1 MKQWLIG
8 LLVLVIA
15 VVAALTWHQLVPAEQ
30 QQGRQKQPQAV
41 HVIQPRV
48 ETVRDRIEATGTL
61 RSRKEVVI
69 TSEVSGRIVAL
80 DFNTGQRVEQGQ
92 RLVQLD
98 DRQAR
103 ADLAVAAARLEDARR
118 QLNRARQLRRSN
130 SISQSQVDEL
140 LTAVDVAQAEYE
152 AAKVRAENHRINAPF
167 TGVVGLREFSPGAY
181 IESGDPLTTLDADGE
196 MELTFAVPERFIG
209 QLKPGLPVSGITSSW
224 PDEVFRGELAELDT
238 RVDPLS
244 RTLKVRALIDNR
256 DGRLRPGQFMSVR
269 LTLRQRQ
276 ALVVPEQAVL
286 LQGNERYLFV
296 VTDAKT
302 AERRSVRLGSRE
314 PGLVEILSGIDA
326 QDRVV
331 ITAQDRLSSGDEVQ
345 TLEGTEN
352 AIPASDL
359 AGQEF

>member
-8 LLVLVIA
+8 LLVVTIA
-15 VVAALTWHQLVPAEQ
+15 VAAALTWHQLVPAEQ
-30 QQGRQKQPQAV
+30 QQGRQKPPQAV
-41 HVIQPRV
+41 HVIQPRI

-69 TSEVSGRIVAL
+69 TSEVSGRIIAL

-92 RLVQLD
+92 RLIQLD

-118 QLNRARQLRRSN
+118 QLDRARQLRRSN

-140 LTAVDVAQAEYE
+140 LTAVDVARAEYE
-152 AAKVRAENHRINAPF
+152 AAKVRAENHRIDAPF
-167 TGVVGLREFSPGAY
+167 SGVVGLREFSPGAY

-224 PDEVFRGELAELDT
+224 PNEVFRGELAELDT

-244 RTLKVRALIDNR
+244 RTLKVRALIDNS

-276 ALVVPEQAVL
+276 ALVVPEQAIL
-286 LQGNERYLFV
+286 LQGSERYLFV
-296 VTDAKT
+296 VTEDGT
-302 AERRSVRLGSRE
+302 AERRPVSLGSRE

-326 QDRVV
+326 SDRVV
-331 ITAQDRLSSGDEVQ
+331 ITAQDRLSSGDAVRI
-345 TLEGTEN
+345 LEGTAD
-352 AIPASDL
+352 AIPSSTL
-359 AGQEF
+359 GGQEF

>member
-1 MKQWLIG
+1 VKQWLIG

-30 QQGRQKQPQAV
+30 QQGRQKRPQAV

-80 DFNTGQRVEQGQ
+80 DFNTGQRVKQGQ

-167 TGVVGLREFSPGAY
+167 SGVVGLREFSPGAY

-276 ALVVPEQAVL
+276 AMVVPEQAVL

-296 VTDAKT
+296 VTEAGT

-314 PGLVEILSGIDA
+314 PGVVEVLSGIDA
-326 QDRVV
+326 RDRVV

-345 TLEGTEN
+345 ILEGTEN
-352 AIPASDL
+352 AIPGSDL
-359 AGQEF
+359 AGREF

>member
-8 LLVLVIA
+8 LLVVTIA
-15 VVAALTWHQLVPAEQ
+15 VAAALTWHQLVPAEQ
-30 QQGRQKQPQAV
+30 QQGRQKPPQAV
-41 HVIQPRV
+41 HVIQPRI

-69 TSEVSGRIVAL
+69 TSEVSGRIIAL

-92 RLVQLD
+92 RLIQLD

-118 QLNRARQLRRSN
+118 QLDRARQLRRSN

-152 AAKVRAENHRINAPF
+152 AAKVRAENHRIDAPF
-167 TGVVGLREFSPGAY
+167 SGVVGLREFSPGAY

-224 PDEVFRGELAELDT
+224 PNEVFRGELAELDT

-244 RTLKVRALIDNR
+244 RTLKVRALIDNS

-276 ALVVPEQAVL
+276 ALVVPEQAIL
-286 LQGNERYLFV
+286 LQGSERYLFV
-296 VTDAKT
+296 VTEDGT
-302 AERRSVRLGSRE
+302 AERRPVSLGSRE

-326 QDRVV
+326 SDRVV
-331 ITAQDRLSSGDEVQ
+331 ITAQDRLSSGDAVRI
-345 TLEGTEN
+345 LEGTAD
-352 AIPASDL
+352 AIPSSTL
-359 AGQEF
+359 GGQEF

>member
-1 MKQWLIG
+1 VKQWLIG

>member
-1 MKQWLIG
+1 MKQWLTG
-8 LLVLVIA
+8 FLVLAIA
-15 VVAALTWHQLVPAEQ
+15 VVAAVTWHQLVPAEQ

-41 HVIQPRV
+41 HVVQPRI

-61 RSRKEVVI
+61 RSREEVVI

-80 DFNTGQRVEQGQ
+80 NFHTGQHVEKGQ
-92 RLVQLD
+92 LLVQLD
-98 DRQAR
+98 DRQAQ

-118 QLNRARQLRRSN
+118 QLRRARQLRSSN

-140 LTAVDVAQAEYE
+140 ITAVDVAEAEYQ
-152 AAKVRAENHRINAPF
+152 AARVRAENHRIEAPF
-167 TGVVGLREFSPGAY
+167 AGVVGLREFSPGAY

-196 MELTFAVPERFIG
+196 MELTFSVPERFIS

-224 PDEVFRGELAELDT
+224 PDEIFQGELAELDT
-238 RVDPLS
+238 RVDSLS
-244 RTLKVRALIDNR
+244 RTLKARALIDNS

-296 VTDAKT
+296 VTDENT
-302 AERRSVRLGSRE
+302 AERRSVALGSRE
-314 PGLVEILSGIDA
+314 PGVVEILSGVTA
-326 QDRVV
+326 RDRVV
-331 ITAQDRLSSGDEVQ
+331 ITAQDRLSSGDAVQ
-345 TLEGTEN
+345 ILEGSED
-352 AIPASDL
+352 AIPGLESVAEG
-359 AGQEF
+359 A

>member
-1 MKQWLIG
+1 MKQWLTGFLI
-8 LLVLVIA
+8 LALAVL
-15 VVAALTWHQLVPAEQ
+15 AAATWNQLVPAEQ

-41 HVIQPRV
+41 HVVQPRI

-61 RSRKEVVI
+61 RSRDEVVI

-80 DFNTGQRVEQGQ
+80 NFHTGQRVEQGQ
-92 RLVQLD
+92 LLVQLD
-98 DRQAR
+98 DRQAQ

-118 QLNRARQLRRSN
+118 QLRRARQLRSSN

-140 LTAVDVAQAEYE
+140 ITAVDVAEAEYQ
-152 AAKVRAENHRINAPF
+152 AARVRAENHRIEAPF
-167 TGVVGLREFSPGAY
+167 AGVVGLRELSPGAY

-196 MELTFAVPERFIG
+196 MELTFSVPERFIS
-209 QLKPGLPVSGITSSW
+209 QLKPGLPVSGISVSW
-224 PDEVFRGELAELDT
+224 PEEVFQGELVELDT

-244 RTLKVRALIDNR
+244 RTLKARALIDNS

-296 VTDAKT
+296 VTEEGK
-302 AERRSVRLGSRE
+302 AERRSVALGSRE
-314 PGLVEILSGIDA
+314 PGVVEILSGIDA
-326 QDRVV
+326 RDRVV

-345 TLEGTEN
+345 ILEGAKD
-352 AIPASDL
+352 AIP
-359 AGQEF
+359 GQVEEEEA